1 MLFKTVI
8 KKGAS
13 ISIVLLLAAC
23 GGGDESAPVI
33 SPTKPKPISILDGFS
48 TVVPEVETFIDLK
61 PYLGGDNAK
70 ITDVQ
75 EDKDNPLCGIP
86 LINGTGINV
95 EVKEGTFCQFS
106 YKAEQTGMSQGKA
119 SLNVLATKAAVPM
132 LPPISQ
138 ALIVGS
144 GATTFNVETLLGDSW
159 KATYRLNIDSVQVQ
173 GLESNLGTEEVVS
186 NSIVFTPPSLAGWNR
201 IIFTLDDTAAPGE
214 SVMGVIYVSI
224 SDEVNQPP
232 EIEQKKYLYNFA
244 PANEQYVVTWGQ
256 DRSDYPDGVL
266 TEYDGSLGDKG
277 DISTPVQRKHAKEV
291 LTRSLKQHSSIMVDM
306 TPWANGAL
314 AARKL
319 WVDDADKALDGTM
332 FAWRVT
338 KSEKPSWLSYIDY
351 HGFIAHLG
359 DKNEGSLYWRNIGGL
374 WYTASSHGIKPFIYK
389 GEKLTVNLNTLPSLN
404 IKDPDSD
411 EWQLID
417 VHSWSADVVATE
429 PDSVTNKSFD
439 FTASTVGSH
448 YVTYI
453 IADHF
458 GGYAVGIIQIDVSA
472 RGGAPTWVDIKAGGN
487 TYLAPQTYVQAS
499 ASGYAVT
506 GIWDEG
512 VNNTLAG
519 YRQQTANI
527 YCNSVGTL
535 PTEAD
540 MNVLRNA
547 NISGS
552 SLTGE
557 LAKWPV
563 QQSYIV
569 KSGDGVATY
578 DLISGSTQEY
588 NYATQNYVTC
598 LKKTTGMSLTVNNYK
613 VVANGERVSFAMV
626 RMPSAADTFRL
637 DKLAGSLSE
646 SDVDFQLGK
655 KVEATTEIT
664 TQSTKVGT
672 YSFSVTDSKDPLA
685 TVTSSTI
692 RYIGDSET
700 GKFEPTTGLVIK
712 TNNATPDGI
721 SENRLVA
728 TLTDINDNPIE
739 GERLNIEITENGDAN
754 DSAKYTFNPVSGRT
768 NDKGQLEIK
777 ITNTEKET
785 VDVRAVFVRP
795 IDGVEEYSD
804 TAKISYYNSETYP
817 CHGVKGDYDCLPV
830 QEQRDKEGWLFTPSA
845 SLDFYNSSGLKDY
858 LLGYWVENNSFRFE
872 GPAKYGISDLWAL
885 TIRNGSAP
893 SGYQCKFLNI
903 EGHAGRK
910 NWRRA
915 LAPEMYAFAQSNLDP
930 NDMEAWPGFNFR
942 TTGGGANQLFLYFAG
957 VEYINMYGKPV
968 GSYVYSRLL
977 GAPENTW
984 ASYVEHELQD
994 GYNDYY
1000 GYMCVSPPA

>member
-1 MLFKTVI
+1 MYINSLIAKAIT
-8 KKGAS
+8 
-13 ISIVLLLAAC
+13 ISFVLALAGCGGDSSSDITPTPQPPPKPESKLLA
-23 GGGDESAPVI
+23 
-33 SPTKPKPISILDGFS
+33 LDGFS
-48 TVVPEVETFIDLK
+48 TVK
-61 PYLGGDNAK
+61 PGTKTRVNLSPFVRGDN
-70 ITDVQ
+70 VQ
-75 EDKDNPLCGIP
+75 IVSANVVSSDTHCGIP
-86 LINGTGINV
+86 TIDGTSLDITAGD
-95 EVKEGTFCQFS
+95 GAYCS
-106 YKAEQTGMSQGKA
+106 YSYLAQSGDIQSYAQ
-119 SLNVLATKAAVPM
+119 LRVLATDADVPM
-132 LPPISQ
+132 LPPLSQ
-138 ALIVGS
+138 AMVLGS
-144 GATTFNVETLLGDSW
+144 SNLSLNLETLLGSDW
-159 KATYRLNIDSVQVQ
+159 PTGYQLNSSSVNVQ
-173 GLESNLGTEEVVS
+173 GSEGNLG
-186 NSIVFTPPSLAGWNR
+186 SIVSTTGNTIIYKGPELSGWNR
-201 IIFTLDDTAAPGE
+201 LVYTISNLAKPGE
-214 SVMGVIYVSI
+214 DKMGVVYITVSE
-224 SDEVNQPP
+224 EVNQPP
-232 EIEQKKYLYNFA
+232 IIGVPKYPYQFA
-244 PANEQYVVTWGQ
+244 PKAYDKEITSADIIDCTDVDVCPESSSISAIGSSRNLFWLNKGGARNIILPVGA
-256 DRSDYPDGVL
+256 
-266 TEYDGSLGDKG
+266 EYDGRTVTIQTEDLNRTT
-277 DISTPVQRKHAKEV
+277 I
-291 LTRSLKQHSSIMVDM
+291 
-306 TPWANGAL
+306 WNGAYVVGFVQNL
-314 AARKL
+314 
-319 WVDDADKALDGTM
+319 GG
-332 FAWRVT
+332 RVVFNNFNGYWWAQNSFT
-338 KSEKPSWLSYIDY
+338 EGSAP
-351 HGFIAHLG
+351 GFIPNDTIYAGETVTL
-359 DKNEGSLYWRNIGGL
+359 DLSQL
-374 WYTASSHGIKPFIYK
+374 HG
-389 GEKLTVNLNTLPSLN
+389 LN
-404 IKDPDSD
+404 IREPDNQ

-417 VHSWSADVVATE
+417 VQSYSATVT
-429 PDSVTNKSFD
+429 PTNPNSVTNKSFN
-439 FTASTVGSH
+439 FNAGTVGEH
-448 YVTYI
+448 YVSYI

-458 GGYAVGIIQIDVSA
+458 GGYAAGIIEIDVSA
-472 RGGAPTWVDIKAGGN
+472 KGGAPTWVDIKAGGN
-487 TYLAPQTYVQAS
+487 TYLAPQTYDQAI
-499 ASGYAVT
+499 AAGYAVT
-506 GIWDEG
+506 DIWDNG

-519 YRQQTANI
+519 YRQQTANS

-535 PTEAD
+535 PTEAEMD
-540 MNVLRNA
+540 VLRNA

-578 DLISGSTQEY
+578 DLISGSTQVY
-588 NYATQNYVTC
+588 NDATQNYVTC

-655 KVEATTEIT
+655 KVDATTEIT

-804 TAKISYYNSETYP
+804 TAKISYFNSETYP

-845 SLDFYNSSGLKDY
+845 SNEFSNSSGLTDY
-858 LLGYWVENNSFRFE
+858 LKAYGVENYSFKFD
-872 GPAKYGISDLWAL
+872 GPGTYGIYDLWVL
-885 TIRNGSAP
+885 SIRNDFS
-893 SGYQCKFLNI
+893 YYEHQCKFLNI

-915 LAPEMYAFAQSNLDP
+915 LATEMWAFAKSNIDP
-930 NDMEAWPGFNFR
+930 NNMEAWPGFSR
-942 TTGGGANQLFLYFAG
+942 RKTGNTLVYSFAG
-957 VEYINMYGKPV
+957 VTRKDPYGLT
-968 GSYVYSRLL
+968 GSIIYSNLPGMPGNR
-977 GAPENTW
+977 W
-984 ASYVEHELQD
+984 DSYVEHALIAE
-994 GYNDYY
+994 DYY